1 MTPPD
6 RSSPLRAEADR
17 LAALHRLR
25 LMDTAPSPDFDAVV
39 ALAARHF
46 DCPLAML
53 ILVDRDRQWAKA
65 TYGVPGWDSPRE
77 HSVCHWTIQGEDVLA
92 IEDLQ
97 RDPRFHN
104 LPAVTGSP
112 GLRFYAGL
120 PLPVEGSNIGTLCL
134 LDRQPRRFG
143 EAERDALRQFGLL
156 AQGLLLAQ
164 SQARRAEA
172 AAQETRS
179 LAALSARKT
188 RLLQQTER
196 LAQLGGWELSR
207 QGDGPLW
214 SDEVFRIHEL
224 PFGHPVT
231 ITGALL
237 HYPPGDRERVA
248 AAIEAIFAEG
258 RTAELEAD
266 FVTAT
271 GRLRRIRLS
280 GEPERDQQGQVVRAV
295 GLIQDITEAWQLRQ
309 RLQLLAMQDPLTGLA
324 NRAQLLQRLEAA
336 LQQTLPGGALALL
349 LLDLDNFQDLND
361 RHGHLQGDALL
372 RGIAGKLLASAG
384 GQGMAARTGSDEFA
398 LLLPVTDEAGA
409 RQRAELVGEALRQP
423 LLLEGVP
430 VGVSA
435 SIGVALG
442 PRDGDTGEML
452 MRQADIALSHGR
464 RLGRGR
470 VTLFSPEIAQRFLAR
485 REAIELV
492 RLALHEGWVRPFY
505 QPKLRMADGRRCGF
519 EALVRILP
527 PDGRV
532 LGPGQFWAA
541 LQEEETARLLGQ
553 HMLRAVCA
561 DLRRWREAGLAPV
574 RAGLNV
580 SEADFIGGGL
590 AQNVMAQLALLD
602 LPPSALTIEVTE
614 TVLLS
619 EAAPAVIGALSRLHA
634 GGIAISLDDFGTGHA
649 SLAHLRDFPIQ
660 ELKIDQ
666 SFVARLEEDARNGRI
681 IGSIVELAH
690 GLGLRVVA
698 EGVETAAQHAAL
710 QRLGCDEG
718 QGFLYGRPMPAARAE
733 AWLRGEAA
741 AP

>member
-1 MTPPD
+1 M
-6 RSSPLRAEADR
+6 
-17 LAALHRLR
+17 HRLR
-25 LMDTAPSPDFDAVV
+25 LLDTPPSPDFDAVV
-39 ALAARHF
+39 ALAARFF
-46 DCPLAML
+46 DCPVALLM
-53 ILVDRDRQWAKA
+53 LVDRERQWAKA
-65 TYGVPGWDSPRE
+65 AFGVPGWESRRE
-77 HSVCHWTIQGEDVLA
+77 HSVCHWTIQGDDVLA

-97 RDPRFHN
+97 RDLRFRDV
-104 LPAVTGSP
+104 PEISG
-112 GLRFYAGL
+112 GLGMRFYAGL
-120 PLPVEGSNIGTLCL
+120 PLPVEGRNIGTLCL
-134 LDRQPRRFG
+134 LDRQPRPFG
-143 EAERDALRQFGLL
+143 EAQRQALRQFGLL

-172 AAQETRS
+172 AGQETRS

-196 LAQLGGWELSR
+196 LAQLGGWELDR
-207 QGDGPLW
+207 NGGGPLW

-224 PFGHPVT
+224 PFGHP
-231 ITGALL
+231 ITLSGALL

-248 AAIEAIFAEG
+248 AAINAIFEQG

-280 GEPERDQQGQVVRAV
+280 GEPERDQQGRVARAV

-309 RLQLLAMQDPLTGLA
+309 RLQTLALQDPLTGLA
-324 NRAQLLQRLEAA
+324 NRNQLLQRLETA
-336 LQQTLPGGALALL
+336 LRQTPSGGALALL

-361 RHGHLQGDALL
+361 RHGHVQGDALL
-372 RGIAGKLLASAG
+372 RGIAGKLLGSAG
-384 GQGMAARTGSDEFA
+384 SQGMAARTGSDEFA
-398 LLLPVTDEAGA
+398 LLLPGTDEETA
-409 RQRAELVGEALRQP
+409 RRRAELLGEALREP
-423 LLLEGVP
+423 LVLDGVP

-442 PRDGDTGEML
+442 PRDGDTGERL

-492 RLALHEGWVRPFY
+492 QLALQEGWVQPFY
-505 QPKLRMADGRRCGF
+505 QPKLRLADGRRAGF
-519 EALVRILP
+519 ESLVRILP

-553 HMLRAVCA
+553 RMLQAVCA
-561 DLRRWREAGLAPV
+561 DLRRWRDAGLAPA

-580 SEADFIGGGL
+580 SEADFMGGNL
-590 AQNVMAQLALLD
+590 AQNVMAQLALLG
-602 LPPSALTIEVTE
+602 LPASALTIEVTE

-634 GGIAISLDDFGTGHA
+634 AGVAISLDDFGTGHA
-649 SLAHLRDFPIQ
+649 SLTHLRDFPIQ

-666 SFVARLEEDARNGRI
+666 SFVARLEEDPRNARI

-690 GLGLRVVA
+690 GLGMQVVA
-698 EGVETAAQHAAL
+698 EGVESEGQHAAL
-710 QRLGCDEG
+710 QRLGCDQG
-718 QGFLYGRPMPAARAE
+718 QGFLYGRPMSAERTE
-733 AWLRGEAA
+733 AWLRGEAV
-741 AP
+741 PPG